1 RPTYQES
8 RPITEPLFEIDNTLE
23 SFNRRLE
30 RYKKYNWTVPM
41 RDNDGDV
48 LESFK
53 LLDDM
58 LLAGIKPNIDTYNA
72 LLKTII
78 MSPGNQP
85 AHLRELIFEMIEKDW
100 LQPTIVTYDNYLTA
114 LLANGEIER
123 GIDFID
129 ILKRKGI
136 QPTVTMYENLMKKIC
151 YFEWPEEAF
160 ALLKKMEA
168 EHLPTYSS
176 MYYDVLRCSADQ
188 YYLDG
193 LIYCWEKIIEGRY
206 LDLDEGACID
216 VLHVASRFGKP
227 HLAAQVLV
235 YLTETRKV
243 PLDKWHLEPLLEAFI
258 NDNDIKQA
266 MGMLS
271 VMAAEE
277 VKPNSKTALPIV
289 AAISKNVES
298 IDKAYYSLE
307 ELVKDG
313 KKVDVLAL
321 NTIINACRF
330 VNGSGNKFG
339 NRTKPDIH
347 RAVETYKSA
356 EKLGVK
362 PDVHTFNALLGVCF
376 SAQHREL
383 GQQFWTEMQRAGIQP
398 DSESYRRMIY
408 LCCSTDYDYEDAFV
422 YLEEMKAQNILPS
435 STIYEKIIKTCVNH
449 NDSRA
454 KLALEEMESF
464 GYRIPKDILILF
476 ENNGASRTESNRET
490 GNADSSHQKT
500 MAAQDFDF
508 DFRSGMNDRFNKS
521 KTNDENKLE
530 SDALFGSNN
539 ELNDLDSFLSALT
552 KMKIKK

>member
-1 RPTYQES
+1 
-8 RPITEPLFEIDNTLE
+8 
-23 SFNRRLE
+23 
-30 RYKKYNWTVPM
+30 M
-41 RDNDGDV
+41 RDVCDQMKLRNIKPDVNTYNILLSAYQSDGDV

-53 LLDDM
+53 LLDDL

-72 LLKTII
+72 LLKTVI

-85 AHLRELIFEMIEKDW
+85 AHLRELIFDMIERDW

-114 LLANGEIER
+114 LLVNGEIER

-129 ILKRKGI
+129 ILKNKGI

-151 YFEWPEEAF
+151 HFEWPEEALS
-160 ALLKKMEA
+160 LLKRMEA
-168 EHLPTYSS
+168 ENLPTYSS
-176 MYYDVLRCSADQ
+176 MYYDVLRCSTDQ

-193 LIYCWEKIIEGRY
+193 LIYCWEKIIEERY

-216 VLHVASRFGKP
+216 VLHVAARFGKP

-235 YLTETRKV
+235 YLTENRKV
-243 PLDKWHLEPLLEAFI
+243 SLDKWHLEPLLEAFI

-266 MGMLS
+266 MDMLS
-271 VMAAEE
+271 VMTAAG
-277 VKPNSKTALPIV
+277 VKPNSRTALPIV

-307 ELVKDG
+307 ELVKD
-313 KKVDVLAL
+313 
-321 NTIINACRF
+321 
-330 VNGSGNKFG
+330 
-339 NRTKPDIH
+339 DIH

-408 LCCSTDYDYEDAFV
+408 LCCGTDYDYEDAFV

-435 STIYEKIIKTCVNH
+435 STIYEKIIKTCINH

-464 GYRIPKDILILF
+464 GYTIPKDIRNLF
-476 ENNGASRTESNRET
+476 ENNGVNRTGSNRGVGNVNDLQHKTVASR
-490 GNADSSHQKT
+490 
-500 MAAQDFDF
+500 DFNF
-508 DFRSGMNDRFNKS
+508 DFRSGMNDQFSKS
-521 KTNDENKLE
+521 KTDDETSLE
-530 SDALFGSNN
+530 SDTFNAEN